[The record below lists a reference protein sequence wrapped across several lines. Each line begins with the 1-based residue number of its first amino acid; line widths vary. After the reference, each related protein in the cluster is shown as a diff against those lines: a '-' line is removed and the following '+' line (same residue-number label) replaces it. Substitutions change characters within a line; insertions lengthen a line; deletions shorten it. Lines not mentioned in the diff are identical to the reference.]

1 MYTKYLN
8 ITVNWPSHQTE
19 EATRPVAKRHVN
31 DKRPTGKRKH
41 NYEWE
46 DSAKIGNKNK

>member
-19 EATRPVAKRHVN
+19 EATRPVETVALTTK
-31 DKRPTGKRKH
+31 GLQERKH
-41 NYEWE
+41 NYEWDE
-46 DSAKIGNKNK
+46 SAKICNKNK